1 MLEQKVEA
9 YLNRQ
14 MILLK
19 DKTVMVGVSGGPDSL
34 ALLHYLWKKREPWGM
49 NLIAVHVDHMFRG
62 EESYLEAI
70 FVKEFCEKF
79 EITFEMIQINVQ
91 EYIRDTGKSTQI
103 AARECR
109 YRFFEEMM
117 VKHNVSFLALGHHG
131 DDQIETMLMR
141 MTRGSSGK
149 ARAGIPFKRP
159 FSIGEIIRPFLA
171 VNRDEIETYCL
182 LNQLDPRRDPSNDKP
197 YYSRNRFRLNIIP
210 FLKSENPNVHEQFQR
225 LSEEIYQDETFLE
238 ELTVQEMNKVLKSRN
253 EDEITIYIDKY
264 LAMPLSLQRR
274 VIQLILNYL
283 YKVRPSSLSA
293 LHIDLIT
300 ALFRSPHPSGKL
312 DFPEGLQIIRS
323 YHLCQFL
330 FKKEEEPP
338 YHIQLEEPGVVNLP
352 NGHSISL
359 DVVNSPGCNQGL
371 NTFLINPETIVFPII
386 IRSRISGDRIQPKGM
401 TGTKKIKD
409 IFIDTKIPQSERG
422 IWPIVTDGN
431 GTIIWIPKLKKSV
444 FEASHEALNRYLL
457 LTYKTQ

>member
-14 MILLK
+14 MISLM

-34 ALLHYLWKKREPWGM
+34 ALLHFLWKKRESWNM
-49 NLIAVHVDHMFRG
+49 NLIAAHVDHMFRG

-70 FVKEFCEKF
+70 FVKEFCAKYD
-79 EITFEMIQINVQ
+79 ITFEMTQINVQ
-91 EYIRDTGKSTQI
+91 EYIRETGKSTQI
-103 AARECR
+103 AARERR
-109 YRFFEEMM
+109 YQFFEEIM
-117 VKHNVSFLALGHHG
+117 VKYDATYMALGHHG

-159 FSIGEIIRPFLA
+159 FSIGEVIRPFLA
-171 VNRDEIETYCL
+171 VNRDEIEAYCL
-182 LNQLDPRRDPSNDKP
+182 LHELNPRRDPSNDKP
-197 YYSRNRFRLNIIP
+197 YYSRNRFRLNIVP
-210 FLKSENPNVHEQFQR
+210 FLKGENPNVHEQFQR

-238 ELTVQEMNKVLKSRN
+238 ELTVQEMNKVLKSRT
-253 EDEITIYIDKY
+253 EDRITLYIDKY

-274 VIQLILNYL
+274 GIQLILNYL

-323 YHLCQFL
+323 YHLCHFQYG
-330 FKKEEEPP
+330 KEEEPP
-338 YHIQLEEPGVVNLP
+338 YHIQLEEPGVVSLP

-359 DVVNSPGCNQGL
+359 DFVTSASCNQGL
-371 NTFLINPETIVFPII
+371 HTYLINPESIVFPII

-409 IFIDTKIPQSERG
+409 IFIDTKIPQTLRG
-422 IWPIVTDGN
+422 NWPIVTDGN
-431 GTIIWIPKLKKSV
+431 GTIIWIPNVKKSV